1 MSKTI
6 KQFDYR
12 TIKMKKGD
20 RLPFN
25 PHVEIVLDHWVEQNN
40 DTPIISPA
48 LMSEAEIDGHIQL
61 LKIDLD
67 AVGKR
72 AKAALLR
79 AKAETTTIVSNRNS
93 N

>member
-12 TIKMKKGD
+12 IIKMKKED
-20 RLPFN
+20 TLPFS
-25 PHVEIVLDHWVEQNN
+25 PHIEIVLDHWVEQNN
-40 DTPIISPA
+40 NTPIISSA

-67 AVGKR
+67 AVGKK

-79 AKAETTTIVSNRNS
+79 AKTETTTIGSNRNS